1 VQLAVIVI
9 PSTRRK
15 YFEKACPFPAYQAVT
30 NAPGGSVDERKG
42 NHVSLRSDRRACKLR
57 DAEPTASLREER
69 GDRMLPAETKRH
81 RFTARE
87 YRAMAEAG
95 VLGED
100 DRVELVGGE
109 IVDMAPIGSRHLACV
124 VALNHLLVEASG
136 GRFFVSVQNPV
147 RLGERDEPQPD
158 LSLLRRRPLPEAPAP
173 PGPGDVLAVLEVS
186 DTTLSYDR
194 NVKLPLYAGSGVP
207 EAWVVDL
214 AGQKVE
220 VHHGP
225 AADGYRD
232 LWEFGAGE
240 KASSAVV
247 GGLSVP
253 VDAVLG

>member
-1 VQLAVIVI
+1 
-9 PSTRRK
+9 
-15 YFEKACPFPAYQAVT
+15 
-30 NAPGGSVDERKG
+30 
-42 NHVSLRSDRRACKLR
+42 
-57 DAEPTASLREER
+57 
-69 GDRMLPAETKRH
+69 MLPGNLEVRRH
-81 RFTARE
+81 RFTAEE

-95 VLGED
+95 ALSED

-109 IVDMAPIGSRHLACV
+109 VVDMAPIGSRHLACV

-147 RLGERDEPQPD
+147 RLSGRDEPQPD
-158 LSLLRRRPLPEAPAP
+158 LSLLGRRPRPEASAP
-173 PGPGDVLAVLEVS
+173 PGPEDVLLVVEVS
-186 DTTLSYDR
+186 DATLSYDR
-194 NVKLPLYAGSGVP
+194 NVKLPLYANAGIP
-207 EAWVVDL
+207 EAWIVDL

-225 AADGYRD
+225 GPDGYRD

-240 KASSAVV
+240 KVSSAVV

>member
-1 VQLAVIVI
+1 ML
-9 PSTRRK
+9 ST
-15 YFEKACPFPAYQAVT
+15 EI
-30 NAPGGSVDERKG
+30 
-42 NHVSLRSDRRACKLR
+42 
-57 DAEPTASLREER
+57 
-69 GDRMLPAETKRH
+69 KRH

-87 YRAMAEAG
+87 YRAMGEAG

-124 VALNHLLVEASG
+124 VALSHLLVEASV

-147 RLGERDEPQPD
+147 SLGERDEPQPD
-158 LSLLRRRPLPEAPAP
+158 LSLLGRKPRPEAAAP
-173 PGPGDVLAVLEVS
+173 PGPGDVLLVVEVS
-186 DTTLSYDR
+186 DTTLPYDR
-194 NVKLPLYAGSGVP
+194 NVKLPLYAGAGIP

-225 AADGYRD
+225 GPGGYRD
-232 LWEFGAGE
+232 VWGFGPGE
-240 KASSAVV
+240 RVTSAVV

-253 VDAVLG
+253 VDEVLG